1 MKKFAVLGLVAASLL
16 AALPAVAQDRGYYGL
31 GGGQRPGAEFFAPD
45 RGAGRWDRGPGRWD
59 RDGYRDRDEW
69 RGRGGGCS
77 PRDALR
83 KADRMGIRRAEI
95 VGVGRRSIEIIGR
108 SRGERV
114 WVVFGRAP
122 NCPLIG

>member
-1 MKKFAVLGLVAASLL
+1 MKKFAVLGLL
-16 AALPAVAQDRGYYGL
+16 AACVLTSLPAGAQDRGYYGL

-45 RGAGRWDRGPGRWD
+45 RGRDRGPERWN
-59 RDGYRDRDEW
+59 RGGYRDRDEW
-69 RGRGGGCS
+69 RGRGGCS

-95 VGVGRRSIEIIGR
+95 VDVGRRSIEIIGR

-122 NCPLIG
+122 HCPLIS